1 MESNTLNKKER
12 AKQRVADLKGFYVH
26 FSVYIIVNLIITI
39 TRLISVLNDDESFVD
54 EFFSF
59 STFATWFFWGIGVFF
74 HAKKVFS
81 ISIFFNK
88 KWEERQIKKYM
99 QEDEDKLNRFK

>member
-1 MESNTLNKKER
+1 MDLNTLNKKER

-26 FSVYIIVNLIITI
+26 FSVYIIVNLMITTI
-39 TRLISVLNDDESFVD
+39 RLVSVLNNEKSFVD
-54 EFFSF
+54 EIFSF

-81 ISIFFNK
+81 INIFFTK

-99 QEDEDKLNRFK
+99 QEGEKEFNRFK